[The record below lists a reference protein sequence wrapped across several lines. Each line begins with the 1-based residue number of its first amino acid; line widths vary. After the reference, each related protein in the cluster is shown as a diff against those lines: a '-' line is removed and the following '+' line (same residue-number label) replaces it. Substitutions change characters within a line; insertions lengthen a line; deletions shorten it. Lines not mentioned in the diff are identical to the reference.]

1 MTADMVPWIVASIP
15 LLLLVVAMIASSR
28 SQRQLGAA
36 HEESIATKNE
46 QIATLEAQ
54 LASLR
59 ESESVRFVDRY
70 IGAKNGL
77 EERVRGLQEQLDAA
91 REQQKATQS
100 DLADLGL
107 SDQEREREGERLQ
120 RDLMMTNDQIRRLN
134 VALRE
139 VASVGPVDVAPIQV
153 ELDNRNELAEHIQ
166 ERLDRLNLEGRERMA
181 IWQNRTKRLEGL
193 NEEVAR
199 LRREIEVTRAASS
212 IVDGVLGID
221 SDTRKR
227 LSRHASDRIEGAL
240 QSLGD
245 AAKRNPIS
253 RFVDVLEQQR
263 SERLLESGKAAP
275 PPSEPPKARDEAG
288 RAEDRP
294 ATVRVNLDPAV
305 ERAGSRPEDAG
316 AEEERPEA
324 PTDDDTAGAGSWTER
339 EPHQSPSA

>member
-15 LLLLVVAMIASSR
+15 LLLLVVVTIASSR

-46 QIATLEAQ
+46 QIATLETQ

-77 EERVRGLQEQLDAA
+77 EERVRGLQEQLDST
-91 REQQKATQS
+91 REQQKSTQS

-107 SDQEREREGERLQ
+107 SDQERDREGERLQ

-134 VALRE
+134 IALRE
-139 VASVGPVDVAPIQV
+139 VASVGPVDVAAIQA
-153 ELDNRNELAEHIQ
+153 ELDNRTELAEHIQ

-221 SDTRKR
+221 GDTRKR
-227 LSRHASDRIEGAL
+227 LSRHASDRLEGAL

-245 AAKRNPIS
+245 ASKRNPIS
-253 RFVDVLEQQR
+253 RFVDVVEQQR
-263 SERLLESGKAAP
+263 SERLLESGKTASPPSAP
-275 PPSEPPKARDEAG
+275 PEGPHEAA
-288 RAEDRP
+288 RAEGRP
-294 ATVRVNLDPAV
+294 ATARVNLDPTV
-305 ERAGSRPEDAG
+305 ERVGSRPEDAG

-324 PTDDDTAGAGSWTER
+324 PADDDTAGAGSWTER